1 MRKISTEV
9 GSAYLLVTPK
19 LSNDAG
25 TKLAAGGATS
35 GASYGGKF
43 SNAAKGAISA
53 GAVAMGNILASA
65 ATTAAANLGQVFTDM
80 FQGAM
85 DFEQL
90 AGGVEKIFDQA
101 DIAGIMNDANAAYKD
116 LNMSANEYL
125 AAINQTGA
133 AFAQTMGDQKGYDTA
148 RTGMKAIADYA
159 SGTGRN
165 IDELN
170 EKFSLITRSTSSYQ
184 SIADQFSG
192 ILPATSKDFLEQ
204 AQAAGFLSDS
214 YKSLTDVPIAEY
226 QEAVSKMLE
235 KGVADMGLAGNTA
248 MESAETMSGS
258 LAMLKSSW
266 SNFLAG
272 ILNDDADLSA
282 YFGAL
287 LESIGA
293 VVSNFAPKIGLLFV
307 RLFQQ
312 LPQAIYDAI
321 MALPDTML
329 PALQAV
335 FGEQMGQAISDDMRG
350 ALEGIQGAI
359 TELFDGIMSAVMPI
373 AENLMS
379 LFQEVWPIISQIV
392 GDAMTFIGG
401 IIETVWPVVSEI
413 IVGAMTT
420 ISGIIQDN
428 WPAIQEIVI
437 SVMTA
442 IQGFLETVW
451 PAIQNLVT
459 TVMAAIDAVVTTA
472 WPIIQTVVSTVM
484 SAILTVVQT
493 VWPAIQGII
502 STVVGAITGIINGL
516 SSIVG
521 VVTGI
526 FNGVKQAITDP
537 IGTAKQV
544 VTDAINAIK
553 NIINNAHLRL
563 PHFAL
568 PHFVIDG
575 GEIPWGIGGEG
586 RKPTIDVQWY
596 ARGGIVDGATLIG
609 AGEAGP
615 EMILPKSGGLMTDF
629 AEEVARQ
636 ENDEELI
643 RWLSR
648 NLGAIIANNAP
659 TISRRDFDRMARSAI
674 A

>member
-1 MRKISTEV
+1 MGEV
-9 GSAYLLVTPK
+9 GKAYLTVEPK
-19 LSNDAG
+19 LSNDFG
-25 TKLAAGGATS
+25 SKTAASGAKS

-65 ATTAAANLGQVFTDM
+65 ATTVAANLGQVFQDM

-293 VVSNFAPKIGLLFV
+293 VVANFAPKIGLLFV

-350 ALEGIQGAI
+350 A
-359 TELFDGIMSAVMPI
+359 FDGIQSAIMELLGGIISAVTPV
-373 AENLMS
+373 AENLVS
-379 LFQEVWPIISQIV
+379 LFQESWPIVSQIV

-442 IQGFLETVW
+442 IQSFLSVVW
-451 PAIQNLVT
+451 PAIQNLVSS
-459 TVMAAIDAVVTTA
+459 VMAAISAVMSVA
-472 WPIIQTVVSTVM
+472 WPVIQGIVSTVM
-484 SAILTVVQT
+484 GAILAVVQT

-526 FNGVKQAITDP
+526 FNGVKAAIEAP
-537 IGTAKQV
+537 METAKNIV
-544 VTDAINAIK
+544 GSIIDTIK
-553 NIINNAHLRL
+553 GFFNFQITWPHIPL
-563 PHFAL
+563 PHFSVSGSPNPL
-568 PHFVIDG
+568 DWLEGNTPSFSID
-575 GEIPWGIGGEG
+575 
-586 RKPTIDVQWY
+586 WY
-596 ARGGIVDGATLIG
+596 AQGGIVDGATLIG

-629 AEEVARQ
+629 AEAVASQ

-659 TISRRDFDRMARSAI
+659 TISRRDFDRMARGAI

>member
-1 MRKISTEV
+1 MGEV
-9 GSAYLLVTPK
+9 GTAYLTVEPK
-19 LSNDAG
+19 LSSDFGSKTAQ
-25 TKLAAGGATS
+25 GGLRD

-43 SNAAKGAISA
+43 SSAANK
-53 GAVAMGNILASA
+53 AVGVGMIALGNILASA
-65 ATTAAANLGQVFTDM
+65 ATSAASFVGQAFADM
-80 FQGAM
+80 VQGAM
-85 DFEQL
+85 DYEQL

-101 DIAGIMNDANAAYKD
+101 DISGILQDANNAYKD

-125 AAINQTGA
+125 AAINKTGA
-133 AFAQTMGDQKGYDTA
+133 TFAQTMGDQKGYDVA

-159 SGTGRN
+159 SGTGAN
-165 IDELN
+165 LENLN
-170 EKFSLITRSTSSYQ
+170 EKYQMISRSTSSYQ
-184 SIADQFSG
+184 SIADQFAG
-192 ILPATSKDFLEQ
+192 ILPQTSADFLAQ

-214 YKSLTDVPIAEY
+214 YKSLTDVPVAEY
-226 QEAVSKMLE
+226 QEALTKMLE
-235 KGVADMGLAGNTA
+235 KGVDDMGLLGNTA
-248 MESAETMSGS
+248 LESATTMSGS

-266 SNFLAG
+266 SNLLAG

-335 FGEQMGQAISDDMRG
+335 FGEQMGQAISDDMRS
-350 ALEGIQGAI
+350 AFEGIQSAI
-359 TELFDGIMSAVMPI
+359 MELLGGIISAVTPV
-373 AENLMS
+373 AENLVS
-379 LFQEVWPIISQIV
+379 LFQESWPIVSQIV
-392 GDAMTFIGG
+392 GDAMTFIGSV
-401 IIETVWPVVSEI
+401 IETVWPVVSET

-428 WPAIQEIVI
+428 WPAIQNIVI
-437 SVMTA
+437 TVMTA
-442 IQGFLETVW
+442 IQGFLQNVW
-451 PAIQNLVT
+451 PAIQNLISS
-459 TVMAAIDAVVTTA
+459 VMSAISAIMSVA
-472 WPIIQTVVSTVM
+472 WPVIQGVVSTVM

-516 SSIVG
+516 SSVVG

-526 FNGVKQAITDP
+526 FNSVKQAITDP
-537 IGTAKQV
+537 INTAKQV

-553 NIINNAHLRL
+553 NIINNAHLQL
-563 PHFAL
+563 PKFAL

-575 GEIPWGIGGEG
+575 GELPWGIGGQG

-596 ARGGIVDGATLIG
+596 AQGGIIDGASLIG
-609 AGEAGP
+609 VGEAGP
-615 EMILPKSGGLMTDF
+615 EMILPQHGGLMTEF
-629 AEEVARQ
+629 AESVASAD
-636 ENDEELI
+636 NDEALI

-648 NLGAIIANNAP
+648 NLGTIIADNAP
-659 TISRRDFDRMARSAI
+659 TISRRDFDRMARGAI

>member
-1 MRKISTEV
+1 MSKISTEV

-25 TKLAAGGATS
+25 SKLAAGGATS

-287 LESIGA
+287 LESVGA
-293 VVSNFAPKIGLLFV
+293 VVANFAPKIGLLFV

-502 STVVGAITGIINGL
+502 STVIGAITGIINGL
-516 SSIVG
+516 SSVVG

-526 FNGVKQAITDP
+526 FNAVKSAIESP
-537 IGTAKQV
+537 METAKNIV
-544 VTDAINAIK
+544 RTIIDTIK
-553 NIINNAHLRL
+553 GFFNFQITWPHIPLPEFIVSGSPNPLDWLEGNT
-563 PHFAL
+563 PHFDIVWHKL
-568 PHFVIDG
+568 G
-575 GEIPWGIGGEG
+575 GF
-586 RKPTIDVQWY
+586 
-596 ARGGIVDGATLIG
+596 VDGATLIG

-629 AEEVARQ
+629 AEAVAS
-636 ENDEELI
+636 ETSDEELI